1 MPATTTHFGIEY
13 ALGADSVEKF
23 PAEVSAPGAKTI
35 DELLYGKIL
44 TLTTQ
49 SGSYTANPG
58 DFVLAT
64 GTSSTITVPVT
75 ANALTCVVYY
85 PAGEGELTVKAA
97 SGDILGDF
105 MTTAV
110 YFADGCHLLKNQ
122 HLSLLGDGTNA
133 RIIAG
138 EPKREQEYSGLAG
151 RTVATE
157 YEPSATR
164 PVQVSLTVALTGGS
178 SEARVFC
185 GGTEI
190 ARFAPTATTTF
201 PYSFIC
207 NPRQKWEWT
216 KPSGTVVVESSYLI
230 L

>member
-138 EPKREQEYSGLAG
+138 EPKREQKYAFKEFTKVEAEAG
-151 RTVATE
+151 VT
-157 YEPSATR
+157 PSTTR
-164 PVQVSLTVALTGGS
+164 PAWVNMRCAAAGS
-178 SEARVFC
+178 A
-185 GGTEI
+185 
-190 ARFAPTATTTF
+190 
-201 PYSFIC
+201 
-207 NPRQKWEWT
+207 
-216 KPSGTVVVESSYLI
+216 TVVVVGGESAGDAPAASGGTAAIYVPPGQAWTAGQAMQTYTI
-230 L
+230 LQ